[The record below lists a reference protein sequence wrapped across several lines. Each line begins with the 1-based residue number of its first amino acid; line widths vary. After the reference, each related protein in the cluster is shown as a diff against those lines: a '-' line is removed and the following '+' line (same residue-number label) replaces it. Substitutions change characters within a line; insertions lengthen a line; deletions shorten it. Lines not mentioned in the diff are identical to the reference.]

1 VKEQIAKLHA
11 QEKELQAEKSAIA
24 LESQSILVELA
35 AIETE
40 KAWIDGRKQA
50 KPGDPQIPIRQL
62 NLDKWRSANSNRS
75 MELAK
80 RASTSKCNFTI
91 LKKGQVKAIN
101 QTQQVFQNTQEP
113 NADIQQ
119 RLQNMQMPATAPF
132 EPRPPT
138 PAMIGP
144 QQPPTAVEGRPKL
157 VGIIP
162 FTIKLQESSTITRV
176 NSLEPLL
183 RVERSERRKE
193 WLRCQSIWYAQSPQ
207 NGTRQKHLS
216 LRSVTVT
223 DI

>member
-91 LKKGQVKAIN
+91 LKKRQVKAIN
-101 QTQQVFQNTQEP
+101 QTQQAFSKYP
-113 NADIQQ
+113 GAK
-119 RLQNMQMPATAPF
+119 R
-132 EPRPPT
+132 RH
-138 PAMIGP
+138 
-144 QQPPTAVEGRPKL
+144 PTATTEHADACYCPV
-157 VGIIP
+157 
-162 FTIKLQESSTITRV
+162 
-176 NSLEPLL
+176 
-183 RVERSERRKE
+183 
-193 WLRCQSIWYAQSPQ
+193 
-207 NGTRQKHLS
+207 
-216 LRSVTVT
+216 
-223 DI
+223 